1 MANLKKP
8 NKALVRKGLP
18 PKEEEAS
25 NNIRELDHQKS
36 GENPNLKQQKVLKE
50 EIRPLNFKVP
60 NSFRKRFKNYAVDH
74 DVTMSE
80 LLVTCFE
87 HYAKELRQQESN

>member
-8 NKALVRKGLP
+8 NKSLTRKGTP
-18 PKEEEAS
+18 PAEEEAS
-25 NNIRELDHQKS
+25 NNLTIVEKS
-36 GENPNLKQQKVLKE
+36 EENSNIQASKAPKE

-60 NSFRKRFKNYAVDH
+60 NSFRKRFKNYAVNN

-80 LLVTCFE
+80 LLVNCFE
-87 HYAKELRQQESN
+87 AYLVK